1 MHAVFE
7 FVRKLEA
14 VLAGT
19 LLMLMVGL
27 IFAGG
32 IGRVLHNPINWT
44 IDLATCCFAWTC
56 FLCGDI
62 AWRNGNLM
70 AVEILTARLS
80 PAARRAVTCLNH
92 ALIVA
97 FLVYLIIS
105 GVELAW
111 ISRARAFQGI
121 PGVSYSWVTMSLPV
135 GGGLLLLTTL
145 GKIRQLRREPLE
157 PAAEAAKGPSSC

>member
-1 MHAVFE
+1 MGGIFE
-7 FVRKLEA
+7 IVRRLEA

-19 LLMLMVGL
+19 LLLLMVGL
-27 IFAGG
+27 IFAGAV
-32 IGRVLHNPINWT
+32 GRVLHDPINWT

-80 PAARRAVTCLNH
+80 PIARRAVAYLN
-92 ALIVA
+92 AAIIVA
-97 FLVYLIIS
+97 FLVYLIAS

-135 GGGLLLLTTL
+135 GGCLLLLTTL
-145 GKIRQLRREPLE
+145 RKIWLLRREPLE
-157 PAAEAAKGPSSC
+157 AAAEGATRC

>member
-1 MHAVFE
+1 MRAVFE
-7 FVRKLEA
+7 FLRRLET

-32 IGRVLHNPINWT
+32 IGRVLHHPINWT

-80 PAARRAVTCLNH
+80 PAARRAVAYLNY
-92 ALIVA
+92 AIIAA
-97 FLVYLIIS
+97 FLVYLIHSGIS
-105 GVELAW
+105 LAW

-135 GGGLLLLTTL
+135 GGALLLFTTL
-145 GKIRQLRREPLE
+145 RKIWVLRGQPLD
-157 PAAEAAKGPSSC
+157 AAAAKGAEPC

>member
-1 MHAVFE
+1 MRAVFE
-7 FVRKLEA
+7 MIRRLEA

-80 PAARRAVTCLNH
+80 PAARRAITYLNY
-92 ALIVA
+92 AIIAA
-97 FLVYLIIS
+97 FLVYLVYS
-105 GVELAW
+105 GFSLAW
-111 ISRARAFQGI
+111 LSRARAFQGI

-135 GGGLLLLTTL
+135 GGVLLLLTTL
-145 GKIRQLRREPLE
+145 RKIWLLRDEPLE
-157 PAAEAAKGPSSC
+157 ASATAKGTSQC

>member
-1 MHAVFE
+1 MRAVFE
-7 FVRKLEA
+7 MIRRLEA

-80 PAARRAVTCLNH
+80 PAARRAITYLNY
-92 ALIVA
+92 AIIAA
-97 FLVYLIIS
+97 FLVYLVYS
-105 GVELAW
+105 GFSLAW
-111 ISRARAFQGI
+111 LSRARAFQGI

-135 GGGLLLLTTL
+135 GGVLLLLTTL
-145 GKIRQLRREPLE
+145 RKIWLLRDEPLE
-157 PAAEAAKGPSSC
+157 APATAKGTSQC